1 MNLKTLLIAIK
12 EILISCP
19 NLKKEKIDNEVYRL
33 YFLNFPTVKS
43 KVKTKLDLPL
53 SCFKLPENM
62 TRQEAFMLLSYIKD
76 LVEKEYPK
84 HLNELQKAI
93 LVDSLLESFGF
104 IILSESD
111 LDNITDL
118 FIISGDRKKFTK
130 SVYYSRY
137 IDWYIEKVIY
147 DEVILIKDCVYKRTI
162 KRKEK

>member
-1 MNLKTLLIAIK
+1 MKLKTMLITIK

-33 YFLNFPTVKS
+33 YFLNFPTAKS
-43 KVKTKLDLPL
+43 KIKTNIDLPL

-84 HLNELQKAI
+84 YLNELQKAI
-93 LVDSLLESFGF
+93 LVDSLLDTFGF
-104 IILSESD
+104 KILQENNF
-111 LDNITDL
+111 DNVINL
-118 FIISGDRKKFTK
+118 FIVSGDRKKFAK
-130 SVYYSRY
+130 SIYYSKY
-137 IDWYIEKVIY
+137 IDWYVEKVIY
-147 DEVILIKDCVYKRTI
+147 DEVVLIKDCVYKRTI